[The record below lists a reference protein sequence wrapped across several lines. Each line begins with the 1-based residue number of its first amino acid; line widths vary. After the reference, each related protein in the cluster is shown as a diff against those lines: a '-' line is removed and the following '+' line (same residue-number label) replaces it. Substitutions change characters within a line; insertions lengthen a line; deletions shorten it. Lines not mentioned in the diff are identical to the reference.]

1 MRQTTRTPRNKNAV
15 ARTPLDMDISALL
28 RSAQLL
34 EKAANELSQM
44 DHDSKASSEF
54 DEALRHNRQI
64 WSVLMGDSNRT
75 GIAVNPIIQQ
85 NVPALGSQVLAET
98 RHLETERSSAS
109 IEKLVSLN
117 RHLASNL
124 QRSKAA

>member
-1 MRQTTRTPRNKNAV
+1 MRQTTRTPRNNTAT

-34 EKAANELSQM
+34 EKTAASLSSM
-44 DHDSKASSEF
+44 DHDSQASSEF

-64 WSVLMGDSNRT
+64 WSVLMGDTNRT
-75 GIAVNPIIQQ
+75 GIVINPIIRQD
-85 NVPALGSQVLAET
+85 VPSLGSEVLAET
-98 RHLETERSSAS
+98 RNLETKMSSAS
-109 IEKLVSLN
+109 LRKLVNLN
-117 RHLASNL
+117 RSLASDL